1 MSSEY
6 MNVAQAAAY
15 LGVSEI
21 TVKRFIREKLIPSE
35 IQNGQKM
42 LSVSAVENY
51 KKINEQFSKR

>member
-35 IQNGQKM
+35 VQNGQKM